1 MRMKKLRP
9 TRDPHIMIIVICRGF
24 DSDYYQNHLRNKLEL
39 LYYPLKTL
47 ELPIRII
54 RIALVTS

>member
-9 TRDPHIMIIVICRGF
+9 TRDQPSQIVIICRGF
-24 DSDYYQNHLRNKLEL
+24 DSDYYQNHLSNKLKIAIL
-39 LYYPLKTL
+39 PLKTL

-54 RIALVTS
+54 RITLLTS

>member
-9 TRDPHIMIIVICRGF
+9 TRDQPIMIIVIYRGF
-24 DSDYYQNHLRNKLEL
+24 DSDYYQNHLSNKLKL

-54 RIALVTS
+54 RITLVTS